1 ERERKRDF
9 AWDARWTASDDDG
22 QKPTKNEDAVE
33 EAPPSRNPR
42 EVISAHPSGHR
53 ACKWARK
60 WRSAMAAVLPS
71 GLDEAVPL
79 TDTEVR
85 KLGLLLWKDVVS
97 WVQRTDA
104 NRYLGLFRA
113 DHQNA
118 KTFGWDGKEMPSRGL
133 EPGRVPPE
141 WSFVPVTDLFLLVG
155 EGLVGIT
162 TEGIF
167 ADKTKGQGRRSLKE
181 CYKKCRSQTCFQP
194 ARCLG
199 NTWNPRHAQ
208 DAPFRTRRSGDANAS
223 WRLADEFG
231 CGEAPSQHETQR
243 GSFDPIQMTHWH
255 HVGPVGEH
263 VGPPS
268 FPKLFRNKRI
278 HT

>member
-1 ERERKRDF
+1 
-9 AWDARWTASDDDG
+9 
-22 QKPTKNEDAVE
+22 
-33 EAPPSRNPR
+33 
-42 EVISAHPSGHR
+42 
-53 ACKWARK
+53 
-60 WRSAMAAVLPS
+60 M
-71 GLDEAVPL
+71 
-79 TDTEVR
+79 
-85 KLGLLLWKDVVS
+85 
-97 WVQRTDA
+97 
-104 NRYLGLFRA
+104 
-113 DHQNA
+113 
-118 KTFGWDGKEMPSRGL
+118 
-133 EPGRVPPE
+133 
-141 WSFVPVTDLFLLVG
+141 PVTDLFLLVG
-155 EGLVGIT
+155 EGLAEIPVAKIQATCRHSFDALGPQVGIT

-167 ADKTKGQGRRSLKE
+167 ADKTKGQGRRSRGLAGGWREVSPHCLPGLKE